1 MIQTAN
7 PYFSVKASIYHYYGT
22 AKSNYQAYFSE
33 NRIKYKKYFYVLR
46 PLLCCKWIKEKSC
59 PPPVL
64 FETLLEEETNEELKT
79 LIKELIERKKQMSE
93 KEEGERIDKLDEYI
107 KDNLSYY
114 KEWLEEQKD
123 DRNPDW
129 KPLNAL
135 FLKMLS

>member
-1 MIQTAN
+1 M
-7 PYFSVKASIYHYYGT
+7 
-22 AKSNYQAYFSE
+22 
-33 NRIKYKKYFYVLR
+33 L
-46 PLLCCKWIKEKSC
+46 
-59 PPPVL
+59 
-64 FETLLEEETNEELKT
+64 
-79 LIKELIERKKQMSE
+79 E
-93 KEEGERIDKLDEYI
+93 KEDGERIDKLDEYI

>member
-1 MIQTAN
+1 M
-7 PYFSVKASIYHYYGT
+7 FFDHCFVSISITSARH
-22 AKSNYQAYFSE
+22 QAWFISG
-33 NRIKYKKYFYVLR
+33 NR
-46 PLLCCKWIKEKSC
+46 
-59 PPPVL
+59 
-64 FETLLEEETNEELKT
+64 TLLEEETNEELKT